1 VTRTAIFTRGPLAAA
16 ALLVAALEVGLAVAA
31 AAPDVRT
38 GAIEAGVI
46 GWLLLGVAL
55 LWRGTVLAPA
65 LVGLGLP
72 AALLVVQHQQTAAM
86 IVPAAA
92 LLVATGEL
100 AGWSLDQR
108 SVVPEAPAV
117 TARRLATTA
126 GLTAGAAAVAGAV
139 LALSG
144 LPAPGGAHPLVVGV
158 TAAVA
163 IVALAALR
171 RW

>member
-1 VTRTAIFTRGPLAAA
+1 VRLTLTRWPLAAA
-16 ALLVAALEVGLAVAA
+16 ALVVAGLDVAVAVAA

-38 GAIEAGVI
+38 LAVEAGVL
-46 GWLLLGVAL
+46 GWVLLGVAL
-55 LWRGTVLAPA
+55 LWQGAVLTPA

-72 AALLVVQHQQTAAM
+72 AALLVVQHQHTVAM

-100 AGWSLDQR
+100 AGWSLDRR
-108 SVVPEAPAV
+108 SVVPEASAV
-117 TARRLATTA
+117 TARRLAATA

-144 LPAPGGAHPLVVGV
+144 LPAPGGALPLVVGV

-163 IVALAALR
+163 IVALAVLR